1 MFRALKSQKLN
12 LYYWVKR
19 QKIATD
25 PSSPMITPIIR
36 KKAAEDDK
44 ENMQCHC
51 QSIGLDVREKSTKDL
66 YGRDVRWRNKLVD
79 VGPTSPLSSRYFC
92 VDYLLEQGKW
102 ICERL
107 TDDAD
112 VMLML
117 TPEVLMSEE
126 GNFIHWRRLG
136 ILCKLV

>member
-1 MFRALKSQKLN
+1 MHSERFLTDRGVSCFKKSKAELV
-12 LYYWVKR
+12 LLV
-19 QKIATD
+19 
-25 PSSPMITPIIR
+25 TPIIR

-51 QSIGLDVREKSTKDL
+51 RSIGLDVREKSTKDL
-66 YGRDVRWRNKLVD
+66 YGLDVRWRNKLVD

-112 VMLML
+112 VDADAN
-117 TPEVLMSEE
+117 T
-126 GNFIHWRRLG
+126 GNLNVGGRELYPLAAPRDF
-136 ILCKLV
+136 V